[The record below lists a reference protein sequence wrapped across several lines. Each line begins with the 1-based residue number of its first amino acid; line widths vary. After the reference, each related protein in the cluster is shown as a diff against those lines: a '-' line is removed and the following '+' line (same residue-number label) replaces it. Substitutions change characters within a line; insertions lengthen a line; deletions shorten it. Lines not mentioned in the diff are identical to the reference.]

1 MPFFPNAIFCFILKM
16 SAVEK
21 SDNIFNNTTTI
32 FFNKGEQDL
41 KIKLKI
47 KINKSINENVNI
59 DKYNISINK

>member
-1 MPFFPNAIFCFILKM
+1 M
-16 SAVEK
+16 SAFEK
-21 SDNIFNNTTTI
+21 SDYIFNNTTTI